1 MARFHVL
8 LNSAGE
14 PVWVGTAPTEG
25 TVEVEAEST
34 AFLAVHAIGP
44 GGRWVRRKP
53 VVPPGPTA
61 QDLAAASAAEREA
74 ARQDR
79 REAVRVAMAGE
90 ADPVFFEWQRGEATQ
105 ADWLAAV
112 AAVRAR
118 FPKPEG

>member
-1 MARFHVL
+1 MARYHVL
-8 LNSAGE
+8 LNAVGE
-14 PVWVGTAPTEG
+14 PVWVGTEPVEG
-25 TVEVEAEST
+25 AVEVEAESP
-34 AFLAVHAIGP
+34 AFLAAHALGS
-44 GGRWVRRKP
+44 GGRWVRRKLT
-53 VVPPGPTA
+53 PPPAPTA
-61 QDLAAASAAEREA
+61 EEQAAARAAEREA

-79 REAVRVAMAGE
+79 REAVRVAMEQE